1 MEKIIKRGKE
11 LLTGYTTG
19 TCAQAAV
26 KAGLYYFFTG
36 EKVDCINVTLPKGNT
51 LTIKVHNLF
60 KRDDYIECSI
70 IKYSGDDPDVTDGME
85 IKASLYGGYDEL
97 IIDGGEG
104 VGRVT
109 KPGLRI
115 PVGEAA
121 INPVPRKMIKQE
133 VENLC
138 NKYNY
143 NKSFKVVISAINGEE
158 TAKKTFNSKFGIIG
172 GISILGTS
180 GIVEPM
186 SEKALLD
193 SIFLE
198 IDSKMS
204 NGERNILISPGNYGR
219 DAAYE
224 MFGINI
230 DKAVK
235 ISNYMGDVLD
245 YLYYKKPDRVLI
257 IGHAGKLSKLSA
269 GIMNTHSRYGDCRH
283 EIFGSYAGLCGA
295 DRHVI
300 QEIFNAVST
309 DEMDSI
315 LIKNGIHS
323 QVWDLIITRIM
334 ANINHRLNNEV
345 KCEVIVF
352 TNKENTWKFSSGAD
366 EFIKYFKE
374 TGNGER

>member
-1 MEKIIKRGKE
+1 MEKVIKRGKE
-11 LLTGYTTG
+11 LVTGYTTG

-26 KAGLYYFFTG
+26 KAGLHYIFTG
-36 EKVDCINVTLPKGNT
+36 EKVDNINVHLPKGKT
-51 LTIKVHNLF
+51 LNIKVHNLF
-60 KRDDYIECSI
+60 KRDDYAECSI
-70 IKYSGDDPDVTDGME
+70 IKFSGDDPDVTDGME
-85 IKASLYGGYDEL
+85 IKAALYGGYDEL

-138 NKYNY
+138 SQYNY
-143 NKSFKVVISAINGEE
+143 NKSFKVVISALNGEE
-158 TAKKTFNSKFGIIG
+158 VAKKTFNSKFGIIG

-198 IDSKMS
+198 IDSKMT

-235 ISNYMGDVLD
+235 ISNYIGDVLD
-245 YLYYKKPDRVLI
+245 YLSYKKPDRVLI
-257 IGHAGKLSKLSA
+257 IGHAGKLSKLAA

-283 EIFGSYAGLCGA
+283 EIFGAYAGLCGA
-295 DRHVI
+295 GSEVI
-300 QEIFNAVST
+300 KEIFEAVST

-315 LIKNGIHS
+315 LLKNGLHT
-323 QVWDLIITRIM
+323 QVWDLIISRIM
-334 ANINHRLNNEV
+334 SNINHRLNNEV
-345 KCEVIVF
+345 KCEVIIF
-352 TNKENTWKFSSGAD
+352 TNKENTWKFSSGAKD
-366 EFIKYFKE
+366 FIKYFKE
-374 TGNGER
+374 TGNE